1 MKDVILAALAKLD
14 PAVDSHWTAE
24 GLVNLNTFKF
34 LAGGV
39 AISREQLEEVA
50 PDFRRENPHV
60 AIEGETA
67 QATGEGTESGTAPET
82 APETAPTAPVSF
94 DAQVGESLSVE
105 SFTPVEDLSEEE
117 LSALCE
123 SYIEQIGDLNVARDK
138 FNKMIDKKIAYLH
151 SVKAELD
158 KRQPQMS
165 LADMVRLA
173 HENVSKNQ
181 VPANAPRARPHTV
194 YPLLKR

>member
-14 PAVDSHWTAE
+14 TAVDSHWTTE

-60 AIEGETA
+60 AGETEA
-67 QATGEGTESGTAPET
+67 DQSASEGTDSSAAPET
-82 APETAPTAPVSF
+82 ATTAAESF
-94 DAQVGESLSVE
+94 DAQVEENLSVE

-117 LSALCE
+117 LSHLCE

-181 VPANAPRARPHTV
+181 IPANAPRARPHTV
-194 YPLLKR
+194 YPLLKK

>member
-39 AISREQLEEVA
+39 AVSREQLEEVA

-60 AIEGETA
+60 AGESEVE
-67 QATGEGTESGTAPET
+67 QATGEGTDSSA
-82 APETAPTAPVSF
+82 APETAPTAEESF
-94 DAQVGESLSVE
+94 DAQVEENLSVE

-117 LSALCE
+117 LSHLCE
-123 SYIEQIGDLNVARDK
+123 SYIERIGDLNVARDK

-158 KRQPQMS
+158 KRQPQLS

-194 YPLLKR
+194 YPLLKK

>member
-60 AIEGETA
+60 ARESEVE
-67 QATGEGTESGTAPET
+67 QATGEGTDSSA
-82 APETAPTAPVSF
+82 APETAPTAEESF
-94 DAQVGESLSVE
+94 DAQAGENLFAE

-117 LSALCE
+117 LSSLCE

>member
-60 AIEGETA
+60 AGESEVGQSA
-67 QATGEGTESGTAPET
+67 SEGTDPIAAPET
-82 APETAPTAPVSF
+82 APSTTVSF
-94 DAQVGESLSVE
+94 DAQAGENLSAE

-117 LSALCE
+117 LARVCE

>member
-50 PDFRRENPHV
+50 PGFCRENPHV
-60 AIEGETA
+60 AGENDVEQSA
-67 QATGEGTESGTAPET
+67 SEGTESGTAPET
-82 APETAPTAPVSF
+82 APTAAESV
-94 DAQVGESLSVE
+94 DAQVEENLSVE

-117 LSALCE
+117 LSHLCE

-151 SVKAELD
+151 AVKAELD

>member
-39 AISREQLEEVA
+39 AISREQLEEIA

-60 AIEGETA
+60 AVESEAA
-67 QATGEGTESGTAPET
+67 QATGEASDSLA
-82 APETAPTAPVSF
+82 APETAPTAAESF
-94 DAQVGESLSVE
+94 DAQVEENLSVE

-117 LSALCE
+117 LSHLCE

-138 FNKMIDKKIAYLH
+138 FNKMTDKKIAYLH

>member
-39 AISREQLEEVA
+39 AVSREQLEEVA

-60 AIEGETA
+60 AGESETA
-67 QATGEGTESGTAPET
+67 QATSEGTDSGA
-82 APETAPTAPVSF
+82 APETAPTAAESF
-94 DAQVGESLSVE
+94 DAQVEENLSVE

-117 LSALCE
+117 LSHLCE

-138 FNKMIDKKIAYLH
+138 FNKMVDKKIAYLH

-158 KRQPQMS
+158 KRQPQLS

-194 YPLLKR
+194 YPLLKK

>member
-60 AIEGETA
+60 AGESEAA
-67 QATGEGTESGTAPET
+67 QATGEGADSGTAPET
-82 APETAPTAPVSF
+82 ASTAVESV
-94 DAQVGESLSVE
+94 DAQVEENLYVE
-105 SFTPVEDLSEEE
+105 SFTPVEELSEEE
-117 LSALCE
+117 LSRLCE

-181 VPANAPRARPHTV
+181 APANAPRARPHTV

>member
-60 AIEGETA
+60 ARESEVE
-67 QATGEGTESGTAPET
+67 QATGEGTDSSA
-82 APETAPTAPVSF
+82 APETAPTAEESF
-94 DAQVGESLSVE
+94 DAQAGENLFAE

-117 LSALCE
+117 LSSICE

>member
-39 AISREQLEEVA
+39 AVSREQLEEVA

-60 AIEGETA
+60 AGESETA
-67 QATGEGTESGTAPET
+67 QATSEGTDFGDT
-82 APETAPTAPVSF
+82 PETAPTAAESF
-94 DAQVGESLSVE
+94 DAQVEENLSVE
-105 SFTPVEDLSEEE
+105 SFTPVEELSEEE
-117 LSALCE
+117 LSSICE

>member
-50 PDFRRENPHV
+50 PGFRRENPHV
-60 AIEGETA
+60 AVESEAAPATVEETVDLME
-67 QATGEGTESGTAPET
+67 QET
-82 APETAPTAPVSF
+82 APSTPVSF
-94 DAQVGESLSVE
+94 DNQEEENLSVE

-117 LSALCE
+117 LSSICE

-138 FNKMIDKKIAYLH
+138 FNGMIDKKIAYLH

>member
-60 AIEGETA
+60 AGETEA
-67 QATGEGTESGTAPET
+67 NQSASEGTDTIAS
-82 APETAPTAPVSF
+82 PETAPTAVESF
-94 DAQVGESLSVE
+94 DTPVEENLSSE

-117 LSALCE
+117 LSHLCE

-138 FNKMIDKKIAYLH
+138 FNKRVDKKIAYLH

-194 YPLLKR
+194 YPLLKK

>member
-60 AIEGETA
+60 AGESETE
-67 QATGEGTESGTAPET
+67 QATVEGTESGTAPET
-82 APETAPTAPVSF
+82 APTAVESV
-94 DAQVGESLSVE
+94 DAQVEENLYVE

-117 LSALCE
+117 LSHLCE

>member
-14 PAVDSHWTAE
+14 TAVDSHWTAE

-60 AIEGETA
+60 AVESEVE
-67 QATGEGTESGTAPET
+67 QATGEGSDSLSAPET
-82 APETAPTAPVSF
+82 APSTPVSF
-94 DAQVGESLSVE
+94 DNQVEETFSAE

-117 LSALCE
+117 LSSICE

>member
-60 AIEGETA
+60 ANETEA
-67 QATGEGTESGTAPET
+67 APLASEGTESIA
-82 APETAPTAPVSF
+82 APETAPTAAESF
-94 DAQVGESLSVE
+94 DAQAGENLSAE
-105 SFTPVEDLSEEE
+105 SFTPVEDLSEED
-117 LSALCE
+117 LSHLCE

>member
-60 AIEGETA
+60 AGESETD
-67 QATGEGTESGTAPET
+67 QATSDGADPLAAPET
-82 APETAPTAPVSF
+82 VPAAPVSF
-94 DAQVGESLSVE
+94 DAQGEENLFAE
-105 SFTPVEDLSEEE
+105 SFTPAEELSEEE
-117 LSALCE
+117 LSTLCE

>member
-60 AIEGETA
+60 AGEIEAEQSA
-67 QATGEGTESGTAPET
+67 SEGIDSGAAPET
-82 APETAPTAPVSF
+82 APSAAESF
-94 DAQVGESLSVE
+94 DAQVEENLSVE

-117 LSALCE
+117 LSHLCE

>member
-60 AIEGETA
+60 AGETEA
-67 QATGEGTESGTAPET
+67 DQSASEGTDPIA
-82 APETAPTAPVSF
+82 APETAPTAEESF
-94 DAQVGESLSVE
+94 DAQVEENLSVE
-105 SFTPVEDLSEEE
+105 SFTPVEDLTEEE
-117 LSALCE
+117 LSHLCE

>member
-14 PAVDSHWTAE
+14 TAVDSHWTAQ

-34 LAGGV
+34 LAAGV

-60 AIEGETA
+60 AVESEVE
-67 QATGEGTESGTAPET
+67 QATGEGSDSLGAPET
-82 APETAPTAPVSF
+82 APSTPVSF
-94 DAQVGESLSVE
+94 DNQVEETFSAE

-117 LSALCE
+117 LSSICE
-123 SYIEQIGDLNVARDK
+123 SYIEQIGNLNVARDK

>member
-60 AIEGETA
+60 AGESEA
-67 QATGEGTESGTAPET
+67 EQATVESSDYLGAPET
-82 APETAPTAPVSF
+82 APSTPVSF
-94 DAQVGESLSVE
+94 DNQVEETFSAE

-117 LSALCE
+117 LSSVCE

>member
-14 PAVDSHWTAE
+14 HAVDSHWTAE

-50 PDFRRENPHV
+50 PGFRRENPHV
-60 AIEGETA
+60 AGESEA
-67 QATGEGTESGTAPET
+67 ELAAGEGADALGAPET
-82 APETAPTAPVSF
+82 APSTSVSF
-94 DAQVGESLSVE
+94 DNQVEETFSAE

-117 LSALCE
+117 LLHLCE
-123 SYIEQIGDLNVARDK
+123 SYIDQIGDLNVARDK
-138 FNKMIDKKIAYLH
+138 FNKMVDKKIAYLH

-158 KRQPQMS
+158 KRQPQLS

-194 YPLLKR
+194 YPLLKK

>member
-39 AISREQLEEVA
+39 AVSREQLEEVA

-60 AIEGETA
+60 AGESGAA
-67 QATGEGTESGTAPET
+67 QATSEGTDFGDT
-82 APETAPTAPVSF
+82 PETAPTAAESF
-94 DAQVGESLSVE
+94 DAQVEENLSVE
-105 SFTPVEDLSEEE
+105 SFTPVEELSEEE
-117 LSALCE
+117 LSSICE
-123 SYIEQIGDLNVARDK
+123 SYIEQISDLNVARDK

-158 KRQPQMS
+158 KRQPQLS

-194 YPLLKR
+194 YPLLKK

>member
-60 AIEGETA
+60 AGESEAA
-67 QATGEGTESGTAPET
+67 QATSEDLDSGAALET
-82 APETAPTAPVSF
+82 ASTAAESF
-94 DAQVGESLSVE
+94 DAQLEETFSAE
-105 SFTPVEDLSEEE
+105 SFTPVEELSEEE
-117 LSALCE
+117 LSSICE
-123 SYIEQIGDLNVARDK
+123 SYIDQIGDLNVARDK

>member
-50 PDFRRENPHV
+50 PGFRRENPHV
-60 AIEGETA
+60 AGESEA
-67 QATGEGTESGTAPET
+67 DQATGEGSDSLGAPET
-82 APETAPTAPVSF
+82 APSTSVSF
-94 DAQVGESLSVE
+94 DNQVEENLSVE

-117 LSALCE
+117 LSHLCE

>member
-50 PDFRRENPHV
+50 PGFRRENPHV
-60 AIEGETA
+60 VVEGEA
-67 QATGEGTESGTAPET
+67 APATVEGAVDLMEQK
-82 APETAPTAPVSF
+82 TAPVAAVSF
-94 DAQVGESLSVE
+94 DNQVEETFSAE

-117 LSALCE
+117 LSSICE

>member
-60 AIEGETA
+60 AGETEA
-67 QATGEGTESGTAPET
+67 APSVSEGTDSIAAPET
-82 APETAPTAPVSF
+82 AHTAAESF
-94 DAQVGESLSVE
+94 DTQVEENLSVE

-117 LSALCE
+117 LSHLCE

-151 SVKAELD
+151 SVKSELD

>member
-50 PDFRRENPHV
+50 PGFRRENPNV
-60 AIEGETA
+60 AGESEAA
-67 QATGEGTESGTAPET
+67 QATGEGDASSAAPET
-82 APETAPTAPVSF
+82 ASTEVESV
-94 DAQVGESLSVE
+94 DAQVEENLSVE
-105 SFTPVEDLSEEE
+105 SFIPVEDLSEEE
-117 LSALCE
+117 LSHLCE

-194 YPLLKR
+194 YPLLKK

>member
-60 AIEGETA
+60 AAESETD
-67 QATGEGTESGTAPET
+67 QATSEGADSSA
-82 APETAPTAPVSF
+82 APETAPTAEESF
-94 DAQVGESLSVE
+94 DAQVEENLSVE

-117 LSALCE
+117 LSSICE

>member
-39 AISREQLEEVA
+39 AVSREQLEEVA
-50 PDFRRENPHV
+50 PDFRRETPHV
-60 AIEGETA
+60 AGESETA
-67 QATGEGTESGTAPET
+67 QATSEGSDSGA
-82 APETAPTAPVSF
+82 APETAPTAAESF
-94 DAQVGESLSVE
+94 DVQVEENLSVE

-117 LSALCE
+117 LSHLCE

>member
-50 PDFRRENPHV
+50 PDFHRENPHV
-60 AIEGETA
+60 AGESETE
-67 QATGEGTESGTAPET
+67 QATGEGADSLTAPET
-82 APETAPTAPVSF
+82 SPAAPVSF
-94 DAQVGESLSVE
+94 DAQGEENLLTE
-105 SFTPVEDLSEEE
+105 SFTPVEELSEEE
-117 LSALCE
+117 LTHLCE

>member
-14 PAVDSHWTAE
+14 PAVDSHWTTE

-60 AIEGETA
+60 AGESEVE
-67 QATGEGTESGTAPET
+67 QATGEGSDSLGAPET
-82 APETAPTAPVSF
+82 APSTSVSF
-94 DAQVGESLSVE
+94 DNQVEENLSAE

-117 LSALCE
+117 LSSICE

>member
-60 AIEGETA
+60 ARESEVE
-67 QATGEGTESGTAPET
+67 QATGEGTDSSA
-82 APETAPTAPVSF
+82 APETAPTAEESF
-94 DAQVGESLSVE
+94 DAQAGENLFAE

-117 LSALCE
+117 LSSVCE

>member
-60 AIEGETA
+60 AGENEVEQSA
-67 QATGEGTESGTAPET
+67 SEGTESGTAPET
-82 APETAPTAPVSF
+82 APTAAESVDSQAGENLST
-94 DAQVGESLSVE
+94 ESL
-105 SFTPVEDLSEEE
+105 TPAEELSEEE
-117 LSALCE
+117 LSTICE

>member
-60 AIEGETA
+60 AGESEVE
-67 QATGEGTESGTAPET
+67 QATGEGTDFSAAPET
-82 APETAPTAPVSF
+82 ASTAEESF
-94 DAQVGESLSVE
+94 DAQVEENLSVE

-117 LSALCE
+117 LSHLCE

-173 HENVSKNQ
+173 HENVSKNP